1 MVQGLFLETVN
12 SSSIIELSGVNE
24 KTDSAIDQI
33 EENSVAEED
42 RAKEPDRI
50 TSTSSSFVNED
61 ESTAVQEETTI
72 DGTLDESTFSDAD
85 ETVNE
90 TCEEI
95 DPLEVQ
101 KSEEDEIHDTE
112 VQQKSQS
119 TEMPGNTESDE
130 GILVIL
136 SMRTYH
142 PLY

>member
-1 MVQGLFLETVN
+1 ME
-12 SSSIIELSGVNE
+12 
-24 KTDSAIDQI
+24 QI

-42 RAKEPDRI
+42 RAKEPDQN
-50 TSTSSSFVNED
+50 TSTSSSLINEV

-101 KSEEDEIHDTE
+101 KSEENEIHDTE

-119 TEMPGNTESDE
+119 TELRDNTESDE

-136 SMRTYH
+136 SMRT
-142 PLY
+142 

>member
-1 MVQGLFLETVN
+1 ME
-12 SSSIIELSGVNE
+12 
-24 KTDSAIDQI
+24 QI

-42 RAKEPDRI
+42 RAKEPDQN
-50 TSTSSSFVNED
+50 TSTSSSLINEV

-119 TEMPGNTESDE
+119 TEMRDNNESDE
-130 GILVIL
+130 GILVICAHIICDISPTL
-136 SMRTYH
+136 LAISYESLVVIH
-142 PLY
+142 KIDA